1 MTWELVINY
10 LSTPIAGLV
19 IFVVIQLIN
28 VIFSTIKSV
37 ATVKSDPT
45 TAARINGISYTIS
58 NILTK
63 FLVGQT
69 FATVI
74 ISTYLTN
81 RVGVQIGRY
90 ITDKRQPEKLWVYKC
105 HFKMAEDE
113 IINLKQ
119 LFKDSNIDCIYKEL
133 SYNERYLL
141 EVYAYTKED
150 SSKTKNILG
159 NYSCYCHIE
168 EPVEWCK
175 FN

>member
-1 MTWELVINY
+1 
-10 LSTPIAGLV
+10 
-19 IFVVIQLIN
+19 
-28 VIFSTIKSV
+28 
-37 ATVKSDPT
+37 
-45 TAARINGISYTIS
+45 
-58 NILTK
+58 
-63 FLVGQT
+63 
-69 FATVI
+69 
-74 ISTYLTN
+74 
-81 RVGVQIGRY
+81 
-90 ITDKRQPEKLWVYKC
+90 
-105 HFKMAEDE
+105 MAEDD